1 MGFTLD
7 DIVRYDLSLYAVIDY
22 DIKIENIA
30 SFQSSFAVNT
40 IPTATISL
48 ARGQQI
54 KGSAIELA
62 DEEWDNASTG
72 RPIEVWAKYRDPAK
86 PDRFKHVLLFAGETA
101 GHSITKTG
109 QSVGYNMTIRH
120 WLSWLNEGSVYS
132 PNLAPGS
139 ADNATFPATSPELRI
154 KGLQGDFNTAGSSLA
169 PKLVKDGAV
178 GAAFIADVWGTLLR
192 PFLLYLSV
200 ENPLHKSITGQR
212 SVPGFATLY
221 STQLQRRVYYAL
233 QSVWGAADAKPYS
246 TLTNPDPTAKKAPF
260 PNAGLPFRTRN
271 ADGSKRIDEEFL
283 TTALADALLQRDAAQ
298 LSNNTSWG
306 KLVGE
311 YAPLLLAE
319 IWPHVEF
326 ARFVPSV
333 GSIRNLSNQY
343 PANERVVQ
351 LGAKDIYQID
361 LVAEVARDIRSVL
374 ITRPEFSFANVPTAG
389 PTTET
394 TAVNYASF
402 VGRDTGLV
410 LVRQAPPWLIFAA
423 THAGGAGQQAD
434 GSGKTTPVP
443 TVTTMDETDK
453 AATAKMKDVKA
464 KAVQDVR
471 KLADLATSYA
481 QQLYNNEVLRG
492 RQIQLACPYL
502 SHVCPGAPIRFE
514 AAITS
519 STPPKDTSKTDPKN
533 KNKTAQKLS
542 TNVFLGKIH
551 QLTHVI
557 DVTKKTIGTTL
568 LVGHVRTE
576 YEDTLEAFTT
586 QIPPIYTHN
595 MTVWPLSLHSN
606 ETTQSLPAGKDP
618 PWFWAAKK
626 DRWLFVTKKEQLARA
641 AARNAA
647 NNVNNEGT
655 NV

>member
-1 MGFTLD
+1 VGFTLND
-7 DIVRYDLSLYAVIDY
+7 LVRYDLSLFAVIDY
-22 DIKIENIA
+22 DIKIENIT

-40 IPTATISL
+40 IPTATLSL
-48 ARGQQI
+48 ARGRQI
-54 KGSAIELA
+54 KGSAVELA

-72 RPIEVWAKYRDPAK
+72 RPIEVWAKYRDPEK
-86 PDRFKHVLLFAGETA
+86 PERFKHVLLFAGETA
-101 GHSITKTG
+101 GHSITKSG

-139 ADNATFPATSPELRI
+139 ADSATFPATSPELRI
-154 KGLQGDFNTAGSSLA
+154 TGVDGGANTAGSSLA
-169 PKLVKDGAV
+169 PKIVKDGV
-178 GAAFIADVWGTLLR
+178 GAAFIADVWGKLLR
-192 PFLLYLSV
+192 PFLTYIAK
-200 ENPLHKSITGQR
+200 ENPLHGSITGQAR
-212 SVPGFATLY
+212 RNAVLVE
-221 STQLQRRVYYAL
+221 TQLQRRVLYAL
-233 QSVWGAADAKPYS
+233 KAVWGADDAKPYS
-246 TLTNPDPTAKKAPF
+246 KIKNPAPTANGEPF

-271 ADGSKRIDEEFL
+271 ANGSKRIDEEFL
-283 TTALADALLQRDAAQ
+283 TTALADALLQRDASQ
-298 LSNNTSWG
+298 LSNNTSWA
-306 KLVGE
+306 KLIGE

-343 PANERVVQ
+343 PADEQVVQ
-351 LGAKDIYQID
+351 LGARDIYQID
-361 LVAEVARDIRSVL
+361 LIAEVARDIRSVL

-389 PTTET
+389 AVTDT

-402 VGRDTGLV
+402 VGQETGLV

-434 GSGKTTPVP
+434 ANGQTKPVP
-443 TVTTMDETDK
+443 TTTAMDEIDG
-453 AATAKMKDVKA
+453 AAAANLKDVKV
-464 KAVQDVR
+464 KAADDVS
-471 KLADLATSYA
+471 KLADLAESYA

-519 STPPKDTSKTDPKN
+519 ATPPENADEE
-533 KNKTAQKLS
+533 AQKLS

-557 DVTKKTIGTTL
+557 DVAKKTVGTTL
-568 LVGHVRTE
+568 LVGHVRTS
-576 YEDTLEAFTT
+576 YEDTLPKFTT
-586 QIPPIYTHN
+586 QIPPLYTHN
-595 MTVWPLSLHSN
+595 MTMWPLSQHSN
-606 ETTQSLPAGKDP
+606 ETTKSLPAGEDP
-618 PWFWAAKK
+618 PWFWESKK
-626 DRWLFVTKKEQLARA
+626 DERLFVTKKEQLAA
-641 AARNAA
+641 AVATITADNAT
-647 NNVNNEGT
+647 NEGAT
-655 NV
+655 T